1 MLSYLIIT
9 LILQVT
15 YFHTSLSF
23 NTSHEDTFNSI
34 FQWQPY
40 SPAFEIP
47 SRLPKPVLIIF
58 YGEKCFASSRFKK
71 ELVNSPA
78 VIELSDNFTM
88 VKIERGQDPG
98 VGRYRKNGLYYPR
111 VYFISSTG
119 VLLQGINGPDAE
131 YKFYFGTADELLVAM
146 KEVLELNQQ
155 HQEIFDVFHEEF

>member
-1 MLSYLIIT
+1 MIPYLVIT
-9 LILQVT
+9 VILQFA
-15 YFHTSLSF
+15 YFHTSLSI

-34 FQWQPY
+34 FKWEPY
-40 SPAFEIP
+40 SPSFEIP
-47 SRLPKPVLIIF
+47 NRLPKPVMIIF

-98 VGRYRKNGLYYPR
+98 LGRYRKNGVYYPR

-119 VLLQGINGPDAE
+119 VLLQGINGPDSD
-131 YKFYFGTADELLVAM
+131 YKFYFATADELLDAM
-146 KEVLELNQQ
+146 KKVLELNQQ
-155 HQEIFDVFHEEF
+155 QQEIFDVFHEEF